1 MRLFVGGMQCPDLD
15 ERRMCSAHSLLPF
28 LILSENQQFFA
39 DTCLQF
45 CRENGCMKPSC
56 EAVHAM
62 WLPFCSLQAT
72 TTETKEDRVWKTET
86 EPKSQ
91 HMVKSQDPKRE
102 D

>member
-1 MRLFVGGMQCPDLD
+1 MKAEFAVHILFCHFSYCL
-15 ERRMCSAHSLLPF
+15 RISS
-28 LILSENQQFFA
+28 FFA
-39 DTCLQF
+39 DTCSQF

-62 WLPFCSLQAT
+62 WLPFRTLQAT
-72 TTETKEDRVWKTET
+72 TTETKEDRVWKTER

>member
-1 MRLFVGGMQCPDLD
+1 
-15 ERRMCSAHSLLPF
+15 
-28 LILSENQQFFA
+28 
-39 DTCLQF
+39 
-45 CRENGCMKPSC
+45 MKPSC

-62 WLPFCSLQAT
+62 WLPFRTLQAT
-72 TTETKEDRVWKTET
+72 TTETKEDRVWKTER

>member
-1 MRLFVGGMQCPDLD
+1 
-15 ERRMCSAHSLLPF
+15 
-28 LILSENQQFFA
+28 
-39 DTCLQF
+39 
-45 CRENGCMKPSC
+45 MKPSC

-72 TTETKEDRVWKTET
+72 TTETKEDRVWKKER